1 MSLLCQIRLMR
12 REDIDDVLTIQAA
25 CYTAIVPESR
35 ASLLAKLDA
44 SPSTCFVAEHIAGAQ
59 QGMAGYLFA
68 MPWRLSTP
76 PQLDA
81 PNCILPAHP
90 DCLYLHDLAVAPNA
104 RKTGAGQALVAVFME
119 RLSTLPLQ
127 HASLIS
133 IQASAP
139 YWQRHGFRIVAANA
153 AIEAKLASYSTD
165 AVYMQYSMAVPHLK
179 QA

>member
-44 SPSTCFVAEHIAGAQ
+44 SPSTCFVAVHTAGTQ

-68 MPWRLSTP
+68 MPWQLGTP

-81 PNCILPAHP
+81 PDCILPAQP
-90 DCLYLHDLAVAPNA
+90 NCLYLHDLAVAPSA
-104 RKTGAGQALVAVFME
+104 RKTGAGQALVAAFMD
-119 RLSTLPLQ
+119 RLKTLPLQ

-139 YWQRHGFRIVAANA
+139 YWQRHGFSVVPTNA
-153 AIEAKLASYSTD
+153 AIEAKLGSYGTD
-165 AVYMQYSMAVPHLK
+165 AVYMQYTVAMPQLK